1 MSFYFP
7 IPGFSRLE
15 EKEGYINPIFV
26 GFFLLP
32 LPQVG
37 FKGKKVGGVSE
48 GFFFCFGVRDFVD
61 RGVLHAR
68 IKKVGWGNEVK
79 VVLGCGLSKYLNFV

>member
-1 MSFYFP
+1 M
-7 IPGFSRLE
+7 
-15 EKEGYINPIFV
+15 

-37 FKGKKVGGVSE
+37 FKGKKVGGGSE
-48 GFFFCFGVRDFVD
+48 GFFFCFDVRGFVD
-61 RGVLHAR
+61 RGELHAQ
-68 IKKVGWGNEVK
+68 IKKMGSGDEVK